1 MKNLNSFF
9 AAKCTLLF
17 VVLFCSLVSCSRELK
32 LEDSSQNQILQV
44 LNNAIPTPP
53 LDWENADF
61 MPTPSGQSPIPAP
74 WVGQGSIAS
83 VYGLDIV
90 NDRKAID
97 GWELLYNTF
106 TSNSPG
112 PLVNPYFILY
122 NKYRGLMRIFI
133 YVTTPFIAPSSY
145 LQDGISVVSS
155 QETSL
160 LNFVGKEA
168 VDPESPNQKN
178 YNQIQPAPSDGSMPL
193 ASNKWYMM
201 QYELAYD
208 PNLSN
213 TLYNTIQLSW
223 HLNYYNIQEIRLNGT
238 MKGDIVQSFI
248 GQSSGGNSN
257 NISSIL
263 GPGTAGLLKNV
274 GTGVIA
280 GIGSS
285 FLDRNTI
292 ANPQPGKPNNKFG
305 LDNNIFNSLK
315 TGISGAFQSSVGGLP
330 GAIIGF
336 LSGIVG
342 GASTI
347 VPLNFQI
354 ETEIEL
360 KGSGTEKGSLPSMP
374 ISFYIPGTS
383 GLSAATGYIPT
394 YNKTLG
400 VLNITGKPSIDIHTI
415 SSRYEGEDPYDG
427 YKYTNNITLVNVNLN
442 KDFSDY
448 LVFNE
453 EVLAIADISILTQ
466 EFINLASKSILYS
479 SYDWEEGYVEKFG
492 SPLKDGPRLYC
503 DTPIG
508 VRFKIKIT
516 PKNGAPASVIVK
528 TFKINHNWTYE
539 QGY

>member
-1 MKNLNSFF
+1 MKNLNIFVT
-9 AAKCTLLF
+9 AKYTFLCI
-17 VVLFCSLVSCSRELK
+17 VLFCGLFSCSKELK
-32 LEDSSQNQILQV
+32 LEESSQNQILQV

-53 LDWENADF
+53 LDWENIDF
-61 MPTPSGQSPIPAP
+61 MPTPPGQSPIPVP

-90 NDRKAID
+90 NDRKAFD
-97 GWELLYNTF
+97 GWVLLYNTF
-106 TSNSPG
+106 TSTSPG

-155 QETSL
+155 QETSV

-168 VDPESPNQKN
+168 VDPESPNQKT

-208 PNLSN
+208 PNLSKIP
-213 TLYNTIQLSW
+213 YNTIQLSW

-263 GPGTAGLLKNV
+263 GPGTAGLLKNI

-285 FLDRNTI
+285 FLDKNTI

-415 SSRYEGEDPYDG
+415 SSIYEGEDPYDG
-427 YKYTNNITLVNVNLN
+427 YKYTNSITLVNVNLN

-466 EFINLASKSILYS
+466 EFINLESKSILYS
-479 SYDWEEGYVEKFG
+479 SYDWEEGYVEKYG
-492 SPLKDGPRLYC
+492 APLKDGPRLYC

>member
-9 AAKCTLLF
+9 AAKCILLF

-44 LNNAIPTPP
+44 LNNAIPTPS

-61 MPTPSGQSPIPAP
+61 MPTPPGQSPIPVP

-90 NDRKAID
+90 NDRKAFD

-208 PNLSN
+208 PNLSKIP
-213 TLYNTIQLSW
+213 YNTIQLSW
-223 HLNYYNIQEIRLNGT
+223 YLNYYNIQEIRLNGT
-238 MKGDIVQSFI
+238 MKGDIVQSFV

-400 VLNITGKPSIDIHTI
+400 VVNMVGKPSIDIYAVF
-415 SSRYEGEDPYDG
+415 SKYYGEDPYDG
-427 YKYTNNITLVNVNLN
+427 YQYVNDITDLTINLN

-453 EVLAIADISILTQ
+453 EVLAVADISILTQ
-466 EFINLASKSILYS
+466 EFINLESKSILYS
-479 SYDWEEGYVEKFG
+479 SYHWEEGYEEKQG
-492 SPLKDGPRLYC
+492 TPLPDGPTLYKN
-503 DTPIG
+503 TPIG
-508 VRFKIKIT
+508 VRFKIKVT
-516 PKNGAPASVIVK
+516 PKNGAPASIIVK
-528 TFKINHNWTYE
+528 TFVIKHNWI
-539 QGY
+539 QRLN